1 MLMYFINRAGKGLS
15 KDRRAELEKAK
26 KILSDRIQQE
36 KDAKELFETVQVS
49 QPFLRRPELAGCSL

>member
-1 MLMYFINRAGKGLS
+1 MLMYFFNRAGKGLS

-36 KDAKELFETVQVS
+36 KGAKE
-49 QPFLRRPELAGCSL
+49 